1 MKGSEINN
9 VSCFKRLFF
18 TKMQHISAY
27 NDLMNKSFITDLAST
42 WNGQI
47 CARAEDLWL
56 YPCTHSTIHSSPRH
70 LPLHCPL
77 QLESPLALPVSSS
90 PPSDPAP
97 AGCLLPCTT
106 ALQEALAPWFTR
118 AVPGQHFHPCL
129 TQPFTSSACRS
140 MYPSGLQ
147 CQGAG
152 KMNNAAKQSFSFFK
166 IMSQGWGLGF
176 LVIYSPFG

>member
-9 VSCFKRLFF
+9 ISCFKRSFF

-70 LPLHCPL
+70 LPLRCPL
-77 QLESPLALPVSSS
+77 QLESPLALPGSSN

-97 AGCLLPCTT
+97 ACYPAQQPCKRHWHHGFNVLCQGSSPTFASPGFLPLLP
-106 ALQEALAPWFTR
+106 AD
-118 AVPGQHFHPCL
+118 PCIPL
-129 TQPFTSSACRS
+129 VFGVKELERWTMQQNKT
-140 MYPSGLQ
+140 
-147 CQGAG
+147 
-152 KMNNAAKQSFSFFK
+152 
-166 IMSQGWGLGF
+166 F
-176 LVIYSPFG
+176 LFLKLCHRNGVWVF